1 MSDRHDVVSASGL
14 NIAYTGAGGFALS
27 DIDFTIRAGEIHGIV
42 GESGSGKSTLGLS
55 LLGLLPGNARLSA
68 SVFSI
73 AGHDMAA
80 AHERDWIPIRR
91 GVGGM
96 VFQEPSSALD
106 PTLPVGKQI
115 EESLKLAGWPRERRR
130 SRAVQILDR
139 VHIPEPERRADMYPH
154 QLSGGQRQRVCI
166 AMALAPR
173 PTFLIADEPTSALDV
188 TVQHEILDLFREIR
202 RVTDI
207 GIAFISHDLAVVSQI
222 ADRVTVLYH
231 GDLVQHGTVHD
242 VLAEHPEPYTQALL
256 RAVPSVR
263 DRPKSPFDI
272 GRDDAWSSVRPHETD
287 GGTKEV
293 SHG

>member
-14 NIAYTGAGGFALS
+14 NIAYTGAGGFALR

-55 LLGLLPGNARLSA
+55 LLGLLPENARLSA

-80 AHERDWIPIRR
+80 AHEHDWIPIRR
-91 GVGGM
+91 GVGSM

-106 PTLPVGKQI
+106 PTLPVGRQI
-115 EESLKLAGWPRERRR
+115 EESLKLAGWPRDQRRA
-130 SRAVQILDR
+130 RAIQILDR

-222 ADRVTVLYH
+222 ADRVTVLYR
-231 GDLVQHGTVHD
+231 GGLVQHGTVHD
-242 VLAEHPEPYTQALL
+242 VLANHPEPYTQALL

-272 GRDDAWSSVRPHETD
+272 GQGGAWSSVRPHETD
-287 GGTKEV
+287 DGTKEV